1 MRYRVEVSA
10 EAQKQLSRFP
20 RDVRERM
27 ERAIDEFEEKDDAE
41 WSNTKP
47 LKGADWKGRLRKKVL
62 LSDYFYEVS
71 EPRRCR
77 DFRRSD

>member
-27 ERAIDEFEEKDDAE
+27 ERAIDEFEEKDDA
-41 WSNTKP
+41 
-47 LKGADWKGRLRKKVL
+47 
-62 LSDYFYEVS
+62 
-71 EPRRCR
+71 
-77 DFRRSD
+77 